1 VNRIWIA
8 MIVASLAS
16 LSAAGCKQGIGE
28 RCEVDDDCASG
39 VCARATPQICVS
51 SNQQT
56 EQIDATLPIDA
67 LVPDATDARPDAP

>member
-8 MIVASLAS
+8 MIVAS

-39 VCARATPQICVS
+39 VCARASPQICVS

-67 LVPDATDARPDAP
+67 MVDAPAADARPDAP

>member
-1 VNRIWIA
+1 MNRIWIA
-8 MIVASLAS
+8 MIVAS

-67 LVPDATDARPDAP
+67 RAPDALDAGPDAP